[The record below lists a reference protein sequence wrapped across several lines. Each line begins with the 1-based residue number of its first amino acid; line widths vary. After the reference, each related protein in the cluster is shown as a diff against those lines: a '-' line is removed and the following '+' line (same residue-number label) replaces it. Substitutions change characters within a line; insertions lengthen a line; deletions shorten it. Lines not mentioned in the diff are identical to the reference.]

1 MAVGAYGAVVA
12 WELVK
17 QLHHEGE
24 MVLGFFDVF
33 ILIFFGV
40 EQELAGEHLEKEA
53 GKGPHIRSVII
64 VDAQD
69 HFWASV
75 LPGLYLGLEVVVD
88 PASIPQVR
96 DLYHEILT
104 QLAFFKQNL
113 VDGLCLLVWDA
124 SLDLL
129 EILFLNEVLGE
140 LGDLPSLVF
149 GSLAMFLH
157 FLFQFFL

>member
-1 MAVGAYGAVVA
+1 
-12 WELVK
+12 
-17 QLHHEGE
+17 
-24 MVLGFFDVF
+24 
-33 ILIFFGV
+33 
-40 EQELAGEHLEKEA
+40 
-53 GKGPHIRSVII
+53 VII
-64 VDAQD
+64 VDAKD

-75 LPGLYLGLEVVVD
+75 LPGLYLGLEVMVD

-140 LGDLPSLVF
+140 LWDLSSLVF